1 MNRNTLAL
9 LVALLASTAL
19 AHADVI
25 SPEESACSGHA
36 AGDACILPA
45 GTAGRCASR
54 SLARGDAS
62 RPALVCVAGDDGG
75 VADGGVAPAP
85 ESSNGCDVARTRG
98 RVPAG
103 VAALGL
109 ALALACVGRR
119 RQGGAA
125 ASSPGAQPRR

>member
-1 MNRNTLAL
+1 MNRSTLAL
-9 LVALLASTAL
+9 FVALLASTAL

-36 AGDACILPA
+36 SGDACILPA

-54 SLARGDAS
+54 TLPQGDAS
-62 RPALVCVAGDDGG
+62 RAALLCVAGNDGG

-98 RVPAG
+98 RAPGG
-103 VAALGL
+103 VAVLGL
-109 ALALACVGRR
+109 AMALARVRR
-119 RQGGAA
+119 RRSERG
-125 ASSPGAQPRR
+125 SSPR